1 MTISNDIMYAILA
14 MDSYD
19 RGYGEG
25 IAGLGGV
32 GSTIGIAQL
41 TKQSDTAEDTAGVTA
56 SFYAAAYS
64 YNSETVISYRGTNS
78 APFSELSKDA
88 LYGWGVGVGSAE
100 ETQGVLAAQFYK
112 SVANDAETGEAHLFD
127 SGIQL
132 VGHSLGVG
140 LAGTVAD
147 L

>member
-1 MTISNDIMYAILA
+1 MRAI
-14 MDSYD
+14 DEVVD
-19 RGYGEG
+19 
-25 IAGLGGV
+25 
-32 GSTIGIAQL
+32 
-41 TKQSDTAEDTAGVTA
+41 
-56 SFYAAAYS
+56 FYAAAYKLDS
-64 YNSETVISYRGTNS
+64 DPDPETVISYRGTNS

-112 SVANDAETGEAHLFD
+112 SVAKDAETGEAHLFD

-140 LAGTVAD
+140 LAGT
-147 L
+147 